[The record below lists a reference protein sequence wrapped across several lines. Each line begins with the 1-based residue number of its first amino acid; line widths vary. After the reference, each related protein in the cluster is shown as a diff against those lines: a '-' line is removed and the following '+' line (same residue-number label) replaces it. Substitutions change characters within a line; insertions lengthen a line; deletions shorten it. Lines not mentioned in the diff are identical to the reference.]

1 VTADLPSCQFITIKK
16 HEPRADL
23 TPTLVQFFRG
33 IGWVMKLL
41 QDSGN
46 DTKSG
51 KLFSGMG
58 GRFHP
63 ESVAGLFRNG
73 WQF

>member
-1 VTADLPSCQFITIKK
+1 MEKEI
-16 HEPRADL
+16 
-23 TPTLVQFFRG
+23 LVQFLRG
-33 IGWVMKLL
+33 KGWVMNIF

-51 KLFSGMG
+51 KPFSGMG

-63 ESVAGLFRNG
+63 ESVAGLSRNE
-73 WQF
+73 WQL

>member
-1 VTADLPSCQFITIKK
+1 MLILF
-16 HEPRADL
+16 RAIYISSSEGL
-23 TPTLVQFFRG
+23 IYKEILVQFFRG
-33 IGWVMKLL
+33 KGWVMKLL